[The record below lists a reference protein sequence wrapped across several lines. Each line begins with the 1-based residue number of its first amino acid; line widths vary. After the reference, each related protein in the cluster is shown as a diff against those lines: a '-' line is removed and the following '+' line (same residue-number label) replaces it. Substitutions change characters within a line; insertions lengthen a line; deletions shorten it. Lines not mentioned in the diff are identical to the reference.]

1 MAIITFISDFG
12 AQDHYTAAVK
22 ARILSENPSQV
33 IVDISHQIEHFNIAH
48 GSFVLGSVFREFP
61 PGSIHLVAVHA
72 TGGLG
77 EAYIAVKLEGHYFV
91 GTDNGLIGLLSEQEP
106 EQVVILGTT
115 PEEKELARLT
125 SFPARDVMAFAAARL
140 AAGIPMN
147 ALGEETSYFN
157 RMIGRKPRA
166 SRKSIAGHVIHVD
179 HYGNLITNIERHEFE
194 FLLEDKFRLQVG
206 RENLQKI
213 HKAYNHVDAG
223 EIFALFNSQGLLE
236 LGINCGN
243 AAELLG
249 LGFDSPVTIH
259 FITEESAIANSKES
273 NLPLK
278 KSRLD

>member
-1 MAIITFISDFG
+1 MSIITFISDFG
-12 AQDHYTAAVK
+12 AHDHYTAAVK
-22 ARILSENPSQV
+22 ARILSGNPSQV
-33 IVDISHQIEHFNIAH
+33 IVDISHHIEHFNIAH

-61 PGSIHLVAVHA
+61 LGSVHLIAVHS

-106 EQVVILGTT
+106 EEVVILGIT

-125 SFPARDVMAFAAARL
+125 SFPARDILAGAAFRL
-140 AAGIPMN
+140 AAGTPMSQ
-147 ALGEETSYFN
+147 LGEVTNYFN

-166 SRKSIAGHVIHVD
+166 NRKLIAGHVIHVD

-194 FLLEDKFRLQVG
+194 FLLQDKFRIQLG
-206 RENLQKI
+206 RENLHKV

-249 LGFDSPVTIH
+249 MGFDSPITVH
-259 FITEESAIANSKES
+259 FVTEESTATPPFKAAI
-273 NLPLK
+273 PLK
-278 KSRLD
+278 KSE